1 MTTPILNIE
10 QSWSVLEPLLTI
22 RDEVAYQ
29 RSLDQLNG
37 LVDLVGTDEQHSLYS
52 LLDTLGILIEA
63 YETEHVEIPEASGVE
78 SLRYLMEEHNLMPDD
93 LPEIGS
99 QDKVTEILS
108 GKRDLNLQQIR
119 ILSQRFQVSPAVF
132 I

>member
-63 YETEHVEIPEASGVE
+63 YETEHVEIPEASGVDA
-78 SLRYLMEEHNLMPDD
+78 LRYLMEEHNLMPDD

-99 QDKVTEILS
+99 QNKVTEILS

>member
-22 RDEVAYQ
+22 RDEVTYQ
-29 RSLDQLNG
+29 RSLEQLNG
-37 LVDLVGTDEQHSLYS
+37 LIDLVGTDEQHSLYS

-63 YETEHVEIPEASGVE
+63 YETEHVAIPEAGGVDV
-78 SLRYLMEEHNLMPDD
+78 LQYLMEEHNLTPDD

-108 GKRDLNLQQIR
+108 GKRDLNVQQIR
-119 ILSQRFQVSPAVF
+119 TLSQRFQVSPAVF

>member
-22 RDEVAYQ
+22 RDEVTYQ
-29 RSLDQLNG
+29 RSLEQLNG
-37 LVDLVGTDEQHSLYS
+37 LIDLVGTDEQHSLYS

-63 YETEHVEIPEASGVE
+63 YETEHVAILEASGVDV
-78 SLRYLMEEHNLMPDD
+78 LQYLMEEHNLTPDD

-108 GKRDLNLQQIR
+108 GKRDLNVQQIR
-119 ILSQRFQVSPAVF
+119 TLSQRFQVSPAVF

>member
-22 RDEVAYQ
+22 RDEVTYQ
-29 RSLDQLNG
+29 RSLEQLNG
-37 LVDLVGTDEQHSLYS
+37 LIDLVGTDEQHSLYS

-63 YETEHVEIPEASGVE
+63 YETEHVEIPEASGVDA
-78 SLRYLMEEHNLMPDD
+78 LQYLMEEHNLTPDD

-108 GKRDLNLQQIR
+108 GKRDLNVQQIR
-119 ILSQRFQVSPAVF
+119 TLSQRFQVSPAVF